1 MKGIVLLTK
10 TQGDSGSASPPTSEF
25 DYNSFPSV
33 AFGSGSIQKED
44 IYRYAKRNASGE
56 MRRIGYVG
64 YTLRIEC
71 KWGLLTLAQYED
83 LVKLI
88 TEEYFYVR
96 FRWQGQMRTEK
107 FYAGNISGTPF
118 RLSAMTGGYSPVYYR
133 DVSFPA
139 ISLNVF
145 KET

>member
-1 MKGIVLLTK
+1 MKGIVLFTK
-10 TQGDSGSASPPTSEF
+10 SQGDSETNPPAITDF
-25 DYNSFPSV
+25 DYDSFPSV
-33 AFGSGSIQKED
+33 AFGSGNVQKED

-88 TEEYFYVR
+88 TSEYFYVK
-96 FRWQGQMRTEK
+96 FRWQGQIRTEK
-107 FYAGNISGTPF
+107 FYAGNISATPF
-118 RLSAMTGGYSPVYYR
+118 RLSQTTGGYSPVYYK

-145 KET
+145 QY

>member
-1 MKGIVLLTK
+1 MKGVVLMTK
-10 TQGDSGSASPPTSEF
+10 KQGEATSPSLSDF
-25 DYNSFPSV
+25 DYDSFPSV
-33 AFGSGSIQKED
+33 AFGSGNVQKED

-71 KWGLLTLAQYED
+71 KWGLLTLAQYEG

-88 TEEYFYVR
+88 TSEYFYVK
-96 FRWQGQMRTEK
+96 FRWQGQIRTEK
-107 FYAGNISGTPF
+107 FYAGNISATPF
-118 RLSAMTGGYSPVYYR
+118 RLSQTTGGYSPVYYR

-145 KET
+145 QY

>member
-1 MKGIVLLTK
+1 MKGIVLFTK
-10 TQGDSGSASPPTSEF
+10 SQGEEGSSSPSTSKF
-25 DYNSFPSV
+25 DYNSFPSI
-33 AFGSGSIQKED
+33 AYGSGSVQKED

-71 KWGLLTLAQYED
+71 KWGLLTLKQYED

-88 TEEYFYVR
+88 TDEYFWVK
-96 FRWQGQMRTEK
+96 FRWQGETRVEK
-107 FYAGNISGTPF
+107 FYAGNISATPF
-118 RLSAMTGGYSPVYYR
+118 RLSQTTGGYSPVYYR

-145 KET
+145 QY